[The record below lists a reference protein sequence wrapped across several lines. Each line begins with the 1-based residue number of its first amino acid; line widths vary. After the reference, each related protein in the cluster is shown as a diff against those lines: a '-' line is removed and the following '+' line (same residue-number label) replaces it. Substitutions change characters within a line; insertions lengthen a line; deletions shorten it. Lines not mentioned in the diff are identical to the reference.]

1 MNRCG
6 RSLVLILS
14 FLIVGGLFA
23 GCSSDSDD
31 GPGGASLPANFPRK
45 EVPLLTDG
53 TVLSVSGDED
63 DGWSVT
69 MQGLGAEGNALDAAV
84 KKLTAAGY
92 TVSQRTTDAGRRV
105 VLLTK
110 KSGDDAYWV
119 QVGTIAGAAGGP
131 NALFY
136 QVTRVKP

>member
-1 MNRCG
+1 M
-6 RSLVLILS
+6 SLLVA
-14 FLIVGGLFA
+14 GGLVA

-31 GPGGASLPANFPRK
+31 GPGGVSLPKGFPRS

-53 TVLSVSGDED
+53 TVLNVSGDTD

-69 MQGLGAEGNALDAAV
+69 LQGPGAEGNALDAAV
-84 KKLTAAGY
+84 KKLKDAGY
-92 TVSQRTTDAGRRV
+92 TESQRTTDAGRRV
-105 VLLTK
+105 VLLSK
-110 KSGDDAYWV
+110 KADGHVFWV

-136 QVTRVKP
+136 QITRAKP

>member
-1 MNRCG
+1 MLIM
-6 RSLVLILS
+6 SLLV
-14 FLIVGGLFA
+14 VGGLVA

-31 GPGGASLPANFPRK
+31 GPGGVSLPKGFPRS

-53 TVLSVSGDED
+53 TVLNVSGDED

-69 MQGLGAEGNALDAAV
+69 LQGPGAEGNALDAAV
-84 KKLTAAGY
+84 KKLKDAGY
-92 TVSQRTTDAGRRV
+92 TESQRTTDAGRRV
-105 VLLTK
+105 VLLSK
-110 KSGDDAYWV
+110 NADKDKSRGHMFWV

-136 QVTRVKP
+136 QITKVKP